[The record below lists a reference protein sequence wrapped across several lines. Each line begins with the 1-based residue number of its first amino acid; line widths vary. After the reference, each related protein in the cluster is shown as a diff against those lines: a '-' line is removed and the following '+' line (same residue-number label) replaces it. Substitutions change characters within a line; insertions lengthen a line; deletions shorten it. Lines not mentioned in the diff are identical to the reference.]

1 MATSAVFK
9 FKRWTGCVTVSQF
22 AAARVGVTQ
31 CTSGPDDYNLSHAK
45 PRLHPPPRSG
55 TRGFILDFVQNS
67 SCVRAMLFRNTVSV
81 GWKLIPRLTAASLA
95 RLGERRSAG
104 GGGGRVMSTA
114 RKVGDK
120 GRQAAVCRILALS
133 YFSQVLAARRRI
145 QTEYWVRQKSTEHCQ
160 VWDHFTFLGNC
171 PPTPP
176 LNQHQHSVLT

>member
-1 MATSAVFK
+1 MWFW
-9 FKRWTGCVTVSQF
+9 FRWPCRLSSSLNDEPVAWQYPSSQPLGSESPN
-22 AAARVGVTQ
+22 ALPARMTTILAMQ
-31 CTSGPDDYNLSHAK
+31 NLDST
-45 PRLHPPPRSG
+45 LHPEVVR
-55 TRGFILDFVQNS
+55 RGFILDFVQNS
-67 SCVRAMLFRNTVSV
+67 SCVRAMLFRNTISV

-95 RLGERRSAG
+95 QLGERRSAG

-160 VWDHFTFLGNC
+160 V
-171 PPTPP
+171 
-176 LNQHQHSVLT
+176 